1 MLVLSRKEGEKLRLG
16 EEILITV
23 VKVGTDKVRLG
34 IQAPSNLLILRDEL
48 DPYDQVDAEDQERI
62 TLVFTNEAASTAPA
76 VPATPTVQK
85 TLRVAA

>member
-23 VKVGTDKVRLG
+23 VKVGADKVRLG

-48 DPYDQVDAEDQERI
+48 ELHDQIEAEEEERI
-62 TLVFTNEAASTAPA
+62 TLVFTQEINQPVTKPMRIAA
-76 VPATPTVQK
+76 
-85 TLRVAA
+85 

>member
-23 VKVGTDKVRLG
+23 VKVGADKVRLG

-48 DPYDQVDAEDQERI
+48 DVHEIADVEQEERI
-62 TLVFTNEAASTAPA
+62 TLVFTQEVNQ
-76 VPATPTVQK
+76 PATKPM
-85 TLRVAA
+85 RIAA

>member
-23 VKVGTDKVRLG
+23 VKVGADKVRLG

-48 DPYDQVDAEDQERI
+48 DVHEIADVEQEERI
-62 TLVFTNEAASTAPA
+62 TLVFTQEVNQ
-76 VPATPTVQK
+76 PATKP
-85 TLRVAA
+85 LRIAA

>member
-23 VKVGTDKVRLG
+23 VKVGADKVRLG

-48 DPYDQVDAEDQERI
+48 DTHDQIDAEDEERI
-62 TLVFTNEAASTAPA
+62 TLVFTAEVN
-76 VPATPTVQK
+76 Q
-85 TLRVAA
+85 VAAKPLRIAA